1 MQNMKEELGGI
12 GKKMDDSI
20 SEIAKNIKE
29 KTKET
34 TKKVAKAVVKKTAQ
48 GTAKVVSKVA
58 ISVGKTIEQKV
69 KNYSD
74 KVKRGIGIKK
84 EMTPGQKTGAVIEK
98 VVDGIVKGINILA
111 QKLEDKQAKRF
122 ASPQELKI
130 EGYELLIGE
139 GIDKAVS
146 IDRATRCKEFVNK
159 LKDKKVLPYQLKDI
173 RTEIINDAIRGAC
186 SNFYSLLNYL
196 KNKGGIETKAEIDFL
211 KKEIKIV
218 KQKIMEEED
227 GTGNKS

>member
-1 MQNMKEELGGI
+1 MKEELGGI

-29 KTKET
+29 KTKEA
-34 TKKVAKAVVKKTAQ
+34 TKKVAKVIVKKTAQ
-48 GTAKVVSKVA
+48 GTAKAASKMA
-58 ISVGKTIEQKV
+58 FSVEKTIEQKG
-69 KNYSD
+69 KDYLE
-74 KVKRGIGIKK
+74 KVKRDIGIKK
-84 EMTPGQKTGAVIEK
+84 EMTPGQKTGAVVGK
-98 VVDGIVKGINILA
+98 MVDNVVKGINILA
-111 QKLEDKQAKRF
+111 KKLEDRQAKRF

-130 EGYELLIGE
+130 EGYGSLIGE

-146 IDRATRCKEFVNK
+146 IDRATRCKEFINK
-159 LKDKKVLPYQLKDI
+159 LKDKKILPYQLKDI

-227 GTGNKS
+227 GTGIEG